1 MTYDEGV
8 AASTRSEE
16 SLNVTTRYMPDHFEE
31 NTSGMD
37 RSRAVAK
44 SNLEAKIAREAFI
57 ATKRH
62 DLRTPINAI
71 IGYGEMI
78 LEDMEDEGDEHASD
92 MKRIV
97 QSGHSLLGRVNALLD
112 PALIDSGEIE
122 LSDMR
127 ALGEKIHLDL
137 RSDINAVVGHSEL
150 LLEELEEENADEDVR
165 SDLIKIG
172 ESGRR
177 LVDFINEIVE
187 FVEVMSGQA
196 GTKVGLIETSEE
208 ESDLFSSLRE
218 LAALEPEEQH
228 APGRILVVDDNEMN
242 RDVLGK
248 RLERSGHEILTACDG
263 REALD
268 VLKKESV
275 DLVLL
280 DIMMPVMDGYQ
291 VLIHMKKS
299 DDLRSLPVIVLSAAD
314 QLESVVRC
322 IEMGAEDFLP
332 KPFNPVLLM
341 ARVGAC
347 IEKKRLRDREQEILE
362 DLRVERE
369 NSERLLLNI
378 LPAPIA
384 ARLKSGEQTI
394 ADSYQEVTVLF
405 SDVVGFTAMS
415 ALISPTELVIELNK
429 LFRRF
434 DALSIKFGVE
444 KIKTIGDAYMAVG
457 GVPEVVSDHAERV
470 ADMALAMQL
479 EMDEYNKDAPT
490 PLQIRIGLN
499 TGAVVAGV
507 TGTVK
512 FAYDLWGDAVNIA
525 SRMESTG
532 IPGQIQVSESTA
544 SQLRDQGFIL
554 ENRGGVEVKG
564 KGIMNTWMLKRRQ

>member
-1 MTYDEGV
+1 MSNHIEG
-8 AASTRSEE
+8 
-16 SLNVTTRYMPDHFEE
+16 NI
-31 NTSGMD
+31 SGMD
-37 RSRAVAK
+37 RNRAVAK

-97 QSGHSLLGRVNALLD
+97 LSGHSLLGKINALLD
-112 PALIDSGEIE
+112 PALIDSGEID

-177 LVDFINEIVE
+177 LVEFIEEIVE

-196 GTKVGLIETSEE
+196 GMKMGLIETSEE
-208 ESDLFSSLRE
+208 MSDLVSSLRG
-218 LAALEPEEQH
+218 LAALKLEEQH

-268 VLKKESV
+268 VLEKESV

-291 VLIHMKKS
+291 VLVHMKKS
-299 DDLRSLPVIVLSAAD
+299 DDLRLLPVIVLSAAD

-322 IEMGAEDFLP
+322 IEMGADDFLP
-332 KPFNPVLLM
+332 KPFNSALLM

-378 LPAPIA
+378 LPASIA
-384 ARLKSGEQTI
+384 ARLKAGEETI

-415 ALISPTELVIELNK
+415 AQVSPTELVIELNK

-434 DALSIKFGVE
+434 DALTIKYGVE

-479 EMDEYNKDAPT
+479 EMDEYNKDSPT

-499 TGAVVAGV
+499 TGTVVAGV
-507 TGTVK
+507 AGTAK

-532 IPGQIQVSESTA
+532 IAGQIQVSESTA
-544 SQLRDQGFIL
+544 SQLRELGFVL
-554 ENRGGVEVKG
+554 EKRGEVEVKG
-564 KGIMNTWMLKRRQ
+564 KGIMNTWMLRRRQ

>member
-1 MTYDEGV
+1 
-8 AASTRSEE
+8 
-16 SLNVTTRYMPDHFEE
+16 MPDHFEE
-31 NTSGMD
+31 NISGTD
-37 RSRAVAK
+37 RNRAVAK

-78 LEDMEDEGDEHASD
+78 LEDMQDEGDEHASD

-177 LVDFINEIVE
+177 LVGFINEIVE
-187 FVEVMSGQA
+187 FVQVMSGQA

-228 APGRILVVDDNEMN
+228 APGRILVVDDNGMN

-322 IEMGAEDFLP
+322 IEMGADDFLP

-347 IEKKRLRDREQEILE
+347 IEKKRLRDRGQEILE

-394 ADSYQEVTVLF
+394 ADSYPEVTVLF
-405 SDVVGFTAMS
+405 SDIVGFTAMS
-415 ALISPTELVIELNK
+415 AQISPMELVIELNK
-429 LFRRF
+429 IFRRF

-544 SQLRDQGFIL
+544 SQLRERGFIL

-564 KGIMNTWMLKRRQ
+564 KGIMNTWMLRRRQ

>member
-1 MTYDEGV
+1 M
-8 AASTRSEE
+8 A
-16 SLNVTTRYMPDHFEE
+16 DHLEE
-31 NTSGMD
+31 NISGMD

-78 LEDMEDEGDEHASD
+78 LEDMEDEGDEHAPD

-97 QSGHSLLGRVNALLD
+97 QSGYSLLGRVNALLD

-150 LLEELEEENADEDVR
+150 LLEELDEENADEDVR

-177 LVDFINEIVE
+177 LVDFVNEIVE

-196 GTKVGLIETSEE
+196 GTKGGLIETSEE
-208 ESDLFSSLRE
+208 ESDLLSSLRE

-248 RLERSGHEILTACDG
+248 RLKRSGHEILTACDG

-299 DDLRSLPVIVLSAAD
+299 EDLRSLPVIVLSAAD

-341 ARVGAC
+341 TRVGAC
-347 IEKKRLRDREQEILE
+347 IEKKRFRDREQEILE

-384 ARLKSGEQTI
+384 ARLKSGERTI

-544 SQLRDQGFIL
+544 SHLREQGFIL
-554 ENRGGVEVKG
+554 ESRGGVEVKG
-564 KGIMNTWMLKRRQ
+564 KGIMNTWMLRRRQ